1 MHLSDREI
9 LLLTK
14 DIKVLVLLA
23 MVKIYYIFYM
33 ISTYIM
39 MLLTWN
45 HEGIGVGGTDDRQKR
60 RVFSCVFISV
70 IFFCELVR
78 VRKVL

>member
-78 VRKVL
+78 VRNVL